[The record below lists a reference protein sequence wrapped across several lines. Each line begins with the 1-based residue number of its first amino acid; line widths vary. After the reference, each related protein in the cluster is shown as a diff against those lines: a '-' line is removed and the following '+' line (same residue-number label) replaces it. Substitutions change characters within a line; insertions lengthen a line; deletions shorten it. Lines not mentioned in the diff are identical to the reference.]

1 MSPSTQSSEGA
12 RESGLD
18 GFLVTLHP
26 EGKVRPLAL
35 ALLPGPSNVP
45 ESLAAETAAE
55 TEVCLGPAKPREG
68 PVCNLSQSGAP
79 GRRPV
84 ALSCSPQ
91 GQAIWSG
98 RQTLARGK
106 GLWPWVPRPRREG
119 FVWLLLG
126 SGPAA
131 TAAGPWA
138 RWPPTRQAE
147 KWDLAGFSLRL
158 KTRAH
163 HGTFRVT
170 HRTNSLQVLCPHGG
184 A

>member
-1 MSPSTQSSEGA
+1 M
-12 RESGLD
+12 
-18 GFLVTLHP
+18 
-26 EGKVRPLAL
+26 RPLAL

-45 ESLAAETAAE
+45 ESLAAET
-55 TEVCLGPAKPREG
+55 EVCLGPAKPREG
-68 PVCNLSQSGAP
+68 PVCNLSRPGAP

-106 GLWPWVPRPRREG
+106 GLWPWVPRPRQEG
-119 FVWLLLG
+119 FAWLLLG

-131 TAAGPWA
+131 TAEGPWA

-147 KWDLAGFSLRL
+147 KWDLAGFSLRR

-163 HGTFRVT
+163 HGTFQVT
-170 HRTNSLQVLCPHGG
+170 QTGPTASRSCAPTAVLRGIPVTRTWPIPGGPLCGTPDVRILLPV
-184 A
+184 